1 MPTLASIPCA
11 GTHGQLSHKARDLEL
26 AKMGARPCTPRITA
40 GPAASLRH
48 SMAPGPP
55 FHLCGTSGNSFLLDY
70 QAGLANQEQAGS
82 RQERRKEAPGKRQF
96 RSAGEEPTPN
106 LTSVKMRKRTT
117 ASHLN
122 PNVLLTFLSYLDNS
136 QNLLK
141 HEEKK
146 KIPLFPHSI
155 HRNEV
160 GLEMQLP

>member
-1 MPTLASIPCA
+1 MPRWELDPALPGLPLA
-11 GTHGQLSHKARDLEL
+11 LL
-26 AKMGARPCTPRITA
+26 
-40 GPAASLRH
+40 
-48 SMAPGPP
+48 PP
-55 FHLCGTSGNSFLLDY
+55 CGTAWLLALPSTCVAPRGIVSCWIIRLDW
-70 QAGLANQEQAGS
+70 QTRN
-82 RQERRKEAPGKRQF
+82 RQVHAKERRKEAPGKRQF

>member
-1 MPTLASIPCA
+1 MVNWATKPGTWSLPRWELDPALPGLPLA
-11 GTHGQLSHKARDLEL
+11 LL
-26 AKMGARPCTPRITA
+26 
-40 GPAASLRH
+40 
-48 SMAPGPP
+48 PP
-55 FHLCGTSGNSFLLDY
+55 CGTAWLLALPSTCVAPRGIVSCWIIRLDW
-70 QAGLANQEQAGS
+70 QTRN
-82 RQERRKEAPGKRQF
+82 RQVHAKERRKEAPGKRQF